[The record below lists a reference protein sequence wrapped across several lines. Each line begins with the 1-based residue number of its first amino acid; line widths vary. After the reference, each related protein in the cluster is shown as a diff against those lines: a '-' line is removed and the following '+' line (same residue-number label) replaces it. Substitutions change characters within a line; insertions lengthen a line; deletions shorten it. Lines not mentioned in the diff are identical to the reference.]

1 MKTMKKRFV
10 LLLISLFSLA
20 SIHAQKLISK
30 QEVINKV
37 LSDNSSIKMSQQ
49 DILMAKGDY
58 NQTNAILLPEISI
71 SHTGIATTNPL
82 MAFGSKLNQELLTP
96 NDFNPSLLNNPSQI
110 EDYATRLEIKQP
122 LINLDGFFQ
131 RKAAKAKLNAMNYQA
146 ERTID
151 FIKLEVE
158 KAYMQLQLSY
168 KTVDVLETALKAA
181 NENLK
186 LAQNSFDQGYL
197 QRADV
202 LAVTVRVTDVENK
215 LQYAKSNV
223 KNASDYL
230 SVLMNDSTYEVLKP
244 SDSLSV
250 ETLVKLTEIL
260 PENRS
265 DLQAM
270 ELSTEAYKNMYK
282 AEKTNFL
289 PRLNAFGTYELHDD
303 QVFQGDANGYLFG
316 AQLSW
321 TILEGSKR
329 FGKTQKSKAEYE
341 KSKINLEHYKA
352 QSQVE
357 LNNVRRMLNDAK
369 NNLEL
374 SKLALEQSQESFR
387 IRTNRFKEGLEKTS
401 DLLVAETQY
410 QQKQLEYYATIYQH
424 NYALAYYQYLT
435 K

>member
-1 MKTMKKRFV
+1 MKTMKTRFV

-146 ERTID
+146 ERTKD

-250 ETLVKLTEIL
+250 ETLVTITDVL

>member
-1 MKTMKKRFV
+1 MKTRFV

-146 ERTID
+146 ERTKD

-250 ETLVKLTEIL
+250 ETLVKITDVL

-357 LNNVRRMLNDAK
+357 LNNIRRMLNDAK

-374 SKLALEQSQESFR
+374 STLALEQSQESFR
-387 IRTNRFKEGLEKTS
+387 IRTNRFKEGLERTS
-401 DLLVAETQY
+401 DLLVAETLY